1 MKKYIIILS
10 IFILLFGGLFAFMK
24 IMDDKHGVSSSDSG
38 SYIAGSGS
46 ASNGTLGSLQG
57 EGTVLELDA
66 DAEFVENPEGDY
78 INEYHIVV
86 DAKLSD
92 SDWTV
97 RSGAGLS
104 NENIVATM
112 ERCKGYYAYDLLSE
126 DRRQLYAEI
135 LMIMEGV
142 RLEIPLCSSNEVIIE
157 QVAACVLLDHPE
169 IFYVDGYS
177 YEKHMFAGAVQKIL
191 FRPNYTRTKDEI
203 DSARQ
208 QIDQYVQACF
218 QKLPETADD
227 YQKVKY
233 VYEFI
238 VLNTEYNLDAPD
250 NQNICSVFLNRESVC
265 LGYAKAIQYLLQQL
279 GMEAAVVTGSVVTGE
294 SHAWNL
300 VKLNGQYYYVDATW
314 GDASYFTDTGTGN
327 ALSTINYDYL
337 CVTTADLLKSHIID
351 NPVSVPNCGV
361 LIDNYYV
368 KEGLY
373 LTSLD
378 SLLLKEIFDR
388 AYNNGWDCV
397 SIRCSDVTVYNAVQE
412 QLLDG
417 QQIFN
422 YLQSGTQTLGYTGN
436 EELYTY
442 TFML

>member
-1 MKKYIIILS
+1 MKKYIIIFS
-10 IFILLFGGLFAFMK
+10 IFVLVFGGILAFMK
-24 IMDDKHGVSSSDSG
+24 IMDDKHGVSASDGG
-38 SYIAGSGS
+38 SYTANSGS
-46 ASNGTLGSLQG
+46 AQNGTLGSLQG
-57 EGTVLELDA
+57 EGTVLELGA
-66 DAEFVENPEGDY
+66 DAEFVENPEGEY

-86 DAKLSD
+86 DAKLSNE
-92 SDWTV
+92 DWNT
-97 RSGAGLS
+97 RSRAGLS

-112 ERCKGYYAYDLLSE
+112 ERCKGYYAYGLLSE
-126 DRRQLYAEI
+126 DRQQLYAEI
-135 LMIMEGV
+135 LMIMEG
-142 RLEIPLCSSNEVIIE
+142 LYAEIPLCSSNEVVVE
-157 QVAACVLLDHPE
+157 QVASCVLLDHPE
-169 IFYVDGYS
+169 LFYVEGYS
-177 YEKHMFAGAVQKIL
+177 YEKYMFAGAVQKIL
-191 FRPNYTRTKDEI
+191 LCPNYTRTKEEI
-203 DSARQ
+203 ASAKQ

-218 QKLPETADD
+218 QQLPDTADD
-227 YQKVKY
+227 YRKIKY

-238 VLNTEYNLDAPD
+238 ILNTEYNLDAPD

-279 GMEAAVVTGSVVTGE
+279 GMEAAVVTGSVITGE

-300 VKLNGQYYYVDATW
+300 VKVNGQYYYVDATW
-314 GDASYFTDTGTGN
+314 GDASYFTNTESG
-327 ALSTINYDYL
+327 AAISAINYDYL
-337 CVTTADLLKSHIID
+337 CVTTTDLLKTHIID
-351 NPVSVPNCGV
+351 NPVSVPTCGV

-368 KEGLY
+368 REGLY

-378 SLLLKEIFDR
+378 SLLLAGIFNR

-397 SIRCSDVTVYNAVQE
+397 SVRCSDVTVFNAVQE

-422 YLQSGTQTLGYTGN
+422 YLQSGTQTLGYTSN

>member
-1 MKKYIIILS
+1 MKKYIIIFS
-10 IFILLFGGLFAFMK
+10 IFVLVFGGIFAFMK
-24 IMDDKHGVSSSDSG
+24 IMDDKHGVSASDNSS
-38 SYIAGSGS
+38 YTANSGS
-46 ASNGTLGSLQG
+46 AQNGTLGSLKG
-57 EGTVLELDA
+57 EGTVLELGA
-66 DAEFVENPEGDY
+66 DTEVVENPEGEY

-86 DAKLSD
+86 DAKLSNQ
-92 SDWTV
+92 DWST
-97 RSGAGLS
+97 RSQAGLS

-112 ERCKGYYAYDLLSE
+112 ERCKGYYAYDLLGE

-142 RLEIPLCSSNEVIIE
+142 YQEIPLCSSNEVIVE

-169 IFYVDGYS
+169 IFYVEGYS

-203 DSARQ
+203 ATAKQ

-238 VLNTEYNLDAPD
+238 ILNTEYNLDAPD
-250 NQNICSVFLNRESVC
+250 NQNICSVFLYRESVC

-300 VKLNGQYYYVDATW
+300 VKVNGQYYYVDATW
-314 GDASYFTDTGTGN
+314 GDASYFSDMEAGT

-378 SLLLKEIFDR
+378 GLLLEGIFNK
-388 AYNNGWDCV
+388 AYSNGWDCV
-397 SIRCSDVTVYNAVQE
+397 SIRCSDVTVFKAVQE

-422 YLQSGTQTLGYTGN
+422 YLQSGTQTLGYTSN

>member
-1 MKKYIIILS
+1 MKKYIIVLS

-24 IMDDKHGVSSSDSG
+24 IMDDKHGVSSSDSS
-38 SYIAGSGS
+38 SYVSGS
-46 ASNGTLGSLQG
+46 SNGALGSLQG
-57 EGTVLELDA
+57 EGTVLELGA
-66 DAEFVENPEGDY
+66 DTEVVENPEGEY
-78 INEYHIVV
+78 IDEYHIIV
-86 DAKLSD
+86 DAKLSNQ
-92 SDWTV
+92 DWST
-97 RSGAGLS
+97 RSQAGLS

-112 ERCKGYYAYDLLSE
+112 ERCNGYYAYDLLSE
-126 DRRQLYAEI
+126 EKKQLYAEI

-142 RLEIPLCSSNEVIIE
+142 RRDIPLCNSNEVIIE
-157 QVAACVLLDHPE
+157 QVAGCVLLDHPE
-169 IFYVDGYS
+169 IFYVEGYT
-177 YEKHMFAGAVQKIL
+177 YVKHMFAGAVQKIL
-191 FRPNYTRTKDEI
+191 FTPNYTRTVDEI
-203 DSARQ
+203 ASEKQ

-238 VLNTEYNLDAPD
+238 ILNTEYNLDAPD
-250 NQNICSVFLNRESVC
+250 NQNICSVFLHRESVC

-300 VKLNGQYYYVDATW
+300 VKVNGQYYYVDATW
-314 GDASYFTDTGTGN
+314 GDASYFTDTGTGT

-351 NPVSVPNCGV
+351 NPVSVPHCGV

-378 SLLLKEIFDR
+378 GLLLEDIFNK
-388 AYNNGWDCV
+388 AYSNGWECV
-397 SIRCSDVTVYNAVQE
+397 SIRCSDATVFQSVQE
-412 QLLDG
+412 HLLDG
-417 QQIFN
+417 QQIFK
-422 YLQSGTQTLGYTGN
+422 YLQSGTQTLGYTTN